1 MERFESAVGPMN
13 AQSEHTMIKDGRPR
27 LRQIR
32 NKTYEL
38 NSLLWAAL
46 LTDDDRTARRDL
58 EWATQLSMEVTREL
72 LEYGGGDK
80 RAIAKWVSAAPKPPA
95 DQG

>member
-1 MERFESAVGPMN
+1 MSA
-13 AQSEHTMIKDGRPR
+13 QLEHTMIKDGRPR
-27 LRQIR
+27 LQQIR

-58 EWATQLSMEVTREL
+58 EWATELSLEVTRGL
-72 LEYGGGDK
+72 LEFTGDNK
-80 RAIAKWVSAAPKPPA
+80 HATAEWLMAAPSSPS